1 MDRRVNFEESIESEI
16 FSSFQVEHST
26 ISTEK
31 VHRTSDI
38 GISLGIEDRMDTLG
52 HFSEAAA
59 VSLSESKLDTMTADP
74 DIYMTPQLAKRKDG
88 LCPSLLSDDFGITTN
103 NRGKSSHAAISR
115 SYQTNTKFLTEAI
128 RELDNDAEELNYIV
142 ESIHNRLEAF
152 VKRSSDVVSVKFV
165 PKGCLWKLE
174 LNKKLEAPDYRL
186 QVVCLAKAAENNRTT
201 YVVDTKLVGKSS
213 KSISSTSLPGFKEAK
228 ATLESTALVVRKA
241 VVKCEFPE
249 FPEGCKDRTFREVYQ
264 LNARVRNISI
274 VIVTKTILL
283 RFHRLTWIL
292 LLIVS

>member
-16 FSSFQVEHST
+16 FFSSFQVEHST

-115 SYQTNTKFLTEAI
+115 IRGATSAHRNLANKVNLFGKMDQCSPVLFEEISCSYFQ
-128 RELDNDAEELNYIV
+128 D
-142 ESIHNRLEAF
+142 
-152 VKRSSDVVSVKFV
+152 
-165 PKGCLWKLE
+165 
-174 LNKKLEAPDYRL
+174 
-186 QVVCLAKAAENNRTT
+186 
-201 YVVDTKLVGKSS
+201 
-213 KSISSTSLPGFKEAK
+213 
-228 ATLESTALVVRKA
+228 
-241 VVKCEFPE
+241 
-249 FPEGCKDRTFREVYQ
+249 
-264 LNARVRNISI
+264 
-274 VIVTKTILL
+274 
-283 RFHRLTWIL
+283 
-292 LLIVS
+292 

>member
-1 MDRRVNFEESIESEI
+1 
-16 FSSFQVEHST
+16 
-26 ISTEK
+26 
-31 VHRTSDI
+31 
-38 GISLGIEDRMDTLG
+38 MDTFG
-52 HFSEAAA
+52 HFSEAVA
-59 VSLSESKLDTMTADP
+59 VSLSESLSESKLDTMTADP
-74 DIYMTPQLAKRKDG
+74 NIYMTPQLAKRKDG
-88 LCPSLLSDDFGITTN
+88 LCPSLLSDDFGITTD

-142 ESIHNRLEAF
+142 ESIHNRLETF

-264 LNARVRNISI
+264 LNARVRNFT
-274 VIVTKTILL
+274 VIVTKMILL